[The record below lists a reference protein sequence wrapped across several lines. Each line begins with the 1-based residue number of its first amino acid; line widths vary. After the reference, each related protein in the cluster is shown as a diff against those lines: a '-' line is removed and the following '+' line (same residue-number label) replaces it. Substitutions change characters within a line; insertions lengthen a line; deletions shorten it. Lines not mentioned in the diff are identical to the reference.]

1 MIVLFCSYLCFRDKE
16 NSVEKLG
23 EKERVNIYMETE
35 IERKKQRKRETDGQK
50 EKEGKRVDI
59 NMKTDIE
66 REGGTDIQKKRLR
79 VKKRRRGLEIVT
91 PIIRSRLFYLYNNF
105 LGSTLGL
112 EIHFKICNYR
122 IHRQ

>member
-91 PIIRSRLFYLYNNF
+91 PIIRSRLFYLYDNF

-112 EIHFKICNYR
+112 
-122 IHRQ
+122 

>member
-35 IERKKQRKRETDGQK
+35 IERKKQRKRETDRQK
-50 EKEGKRVDI
+50 IREKESRHKYEDRHR
-59 NMKTDIE
+59 E
-66 REGGTDIQKKRLR
+66 RRRNRHTEKERLR

-91 PIIRSRLFYLYNNF
+91 PIIRSRLFYLYDNF